1 MTVQIFPLAGG
12 TAFFDGV
19 FIPVANLST
28 VGGITGASEFADS
41 EAAAVKRDKALFAIA
56 SISNTALAARSTAGT
71 LLGVTV
77 TTPNFQSF
85 TWTVSNTTQFYEKR
99 NGSTPLAPL
108 PVPTTGTNNG
118 VGDFALTDIF
128 AGAAK
133 VASGATVAGSGVLI
147 ETAPLVRYGSPAH
160 ASLSVSG
167 DNREYM
173 SALFRWMASS
183 SEVPLNSNS
192 TANPVESAVTAKTA
206 SAPVIFTLPA
216 AAIAATNPTTAL
228 TSADSDIL
236 VLISVT
242 SSISFK
248 AKTTLVGSEFISD
261 LDSSTT

>member
-1 MTVQIFPLAGG
+1 MLQIFPVAGG
-12 TAFFDGV
+12 TADYDGV
-19 FIPVANLST
+19 FIPVADLAT
-28 VGGITGASEFADS
+28 GGITGASEFADS

-56 SISNTALAARSTAGT
+56 YASNAALAVMITAGT
-71 LLGVTV
+71 LLGMTV
-77 TTPNFQSF
+77 TNANIQTA

-128 AGAAK
+128 TGAAK

-147 ETAPLVRYGSPAH
+147 ETAPLTRYGSPDH

-167 DNREYM
+167 DNRDYM
-173 SALFRWMASS
+173 SALFRLMASS
-183 SEVPLNSNS
+183 SEVPLKSNS
-192 TANPVESAVTAKTA
+192 TANPVASAVTAKTA
-206 SAPVIFTLPA
+206 SAPVTFTLPA

-248 AKTTLVGSEFISD
+248 PLTAMVGSQFITD

>member
-1 MTVQIFPLAGG
+1 MLQIFPTAGG
-12 TAFFDGV
+12 TADFDGV
-19 FIPVANLST
+19 FIPVANLSA
-28 VGGITGASEFADS
+28 GGITGASEFADS

-56 SISNTALAARSTAGT
+56 YASNAALAVMSTAGT
-71 LLGVTV
+71 LLGMTV
-77 TTPNFQSF
+77 TNANIQTA

-133 VASGATVAGSGVLI
+133 VASGATVVGSGVLI
-147 ETAPLVRYGSPAH
+147 ETAPLTRYGSPAH

-167 DNREYM
+167 DNRNYM

-183 SEVPLNSNS
+183 SEVPLKSNS
-192 TANPVESAVTAKTA
+192 TASAVTAKTA
-206 SAPVIFTLPA
+206 SAPVVFNLPA

-236 VLISVT
+236 ILVSIT

-248 AKTTLVGSEFISD
+248 PLTAMVGSQFITD